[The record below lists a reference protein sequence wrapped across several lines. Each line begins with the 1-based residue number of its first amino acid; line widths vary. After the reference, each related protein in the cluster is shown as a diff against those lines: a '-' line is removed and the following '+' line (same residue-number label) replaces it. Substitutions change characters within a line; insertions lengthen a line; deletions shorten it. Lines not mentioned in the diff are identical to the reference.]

1 MGIDA
6 DMVLRWVIRLLPQVL
21 RGLVGESRS
30 VSSSTGTGTA
40 DDRGVPFA
48 CGAVHGYEPPGCMT
62 RIAVFDSGIGGI
74 GVLEHLRE
82 RAPWADLVY
91 LADHAFGPYGER
103 TLEEVRDRTTLIARF
118 LRSAGAEV
126 VVIACNSASAAAL
139 HHLRRELPD
148 IEFVGMEPA
157 VKPAAEQTST
167 GTIAVL
173 ATDATFQGE
182 LFQSLVGRFAGDVKI
197 IERSCPGL
205 ALAVERGEPVGD
217 LLDAYLPEIAA
228 SEADVVVLG
237 CTHYPHILSDIAVRL
252 PPHITFIDPA
262 QAVGRRV
269 IEVANRMTIDLEGT
283 GSTEMWTTSLET
295 DRWDKREW
303 TTVDI
308 PANAAMALSFGDST
322 LVALTGDITEMPVT
336 VIVNAANVELDHGG
350 GVALAIAIAGGSTIG
365 AESRRWIDEHGPL
378 APGIAAL
385 TSAGEMPSQYV
396 VHVAG
401 PIHTP
406 DQDNE
411 GLLAAAV
418 VGALDAAAEIDATTV
433 AMPAISAGIYGYPP
447 HEASAVIAETAA
459 SFLSEGAT
467 SLRSVRLV
475 GFNEDMTDRFVDAM
489 ESMDIVI

>member
-1 MGIDA
+1 
-6 DMVLRWVIRLLPQVL
+6 
-21 RGLVGESRS
+21 
-30 VSSSTGTGTA
+30 
-40 DDRGVPFA
+40 
-48 CGAVHGYEPPGCMT
+48 MT
-62 RIAVFDSGIGGI
+62 RVAVFDSGIGGI
-74 GVLEHLRE
+74 GILEHLRE
-82 RAPWADLVY
+82 RAPWADLLY
-91 LADHAFGPYGER
+91 LADHAYGPYGER
-103 TLEEVRDRTTLIARF
+103 TLEEVRERTALNARGSCDPPEPKWLLSPATQPPRQHSTSF
-118 LRSAGAEV
+118 RD
-126 VVIACNSASAAAL
+126 
-139 HHLRRELPD
+139 ELPD
-148 IEFVGMEPA
+148 VEFVGMEPA

-205 ALAVERGEPVGD
+205 ALAVERGEPVDD

-252 PPHITFIDPA
+252 PADITFIDPA
-262 QAVGRRV
+262 PAVVRRA
-269 IEVANRMTIDLEGT
+269 IEVANRLTIDLKGT

-308 PANAAMALSFGDST
+308 PANAAAALSFGDST
-322 LVALTGDITEMPVT
+322 LVTLAGDLTEMPVT
-336 VIVNAANVELDHGG
+336 AIVNAANAELAHGG
-350 GVALAIAIAGGSTIG
+350 GVALAIATAAGPTIG
-365 AESRRWIDEHGPL
+365 AESRCWIDEHGPL
-378 APGIAAL
+378 GPGIAAL
-385 TSAGEMPSQYV
+385 TSAGEMPSEYV

-418 VGALDAAAEIDATTV
+418 IGALDAATEIGVITL

-447 HEASAVIAETAA
+447 DEACAVIAETAA

-475 GFNEDMTDRFVDAM
+475 GFDEAMTGRFAAAID
-489 ESMDIVI
+489 SMDIVI